1 MTCADLIRGNGSLQ
15 EQFAQLEVSSD
26 SATSQSDG
34 HARIALPPRVN
45 VIQAL
50 LDLALSTSS
59 GSAFDLRLSACEC
72 IKAYLF
78 RHTPIRLHFLRRVR
92 EGYLS
97 DGVDANNILTILLE
111 ESHSGDP
118 YRQWIASV
126 LLFHLV
132 YEEYDAK
139 QLAMEIAEGDAD
151 KGEEVVTCI
160 QSLTATLISGIQ
172 DSDDDRVSIGYLMV
186 LCSWLHEDPDAVNDF
201 LGEGSNVQSLLQIV
215 TQSNQVK
222 GLVAGLCAFLL
233 CIVYEFSTKDSPI
246 PRPTLHKILTAHMGR
261 DQFLDKMTRLREHPI
276 VRDFEVLPR
285 GIDRER
291 GSSFP
296 SVYFD
301 RTFVDF
307 LKDNYSRMLRAI
319 DRDPGIEV
327 SVVTNGVQKG
337 ISRELVDSLKAQLED
352 RVQALQKAESEILT
366 LERKLSQEQA
376 DHRKVKETT
385 SAEIVRLRS
394 INASLQTN
402 NEEEQQRIQEIHR
415 LARLN
420 DQRNLENLVEDL
432 RANFQK
438 LKEDTEVAAATVRT
452 RHEAELT
459 DLNSSMQRLDDT
471 LQQANANHLQDL
483 ATATEEYSKEKELL
497 ESRLVRAEEK
507 AKEAE
512 GRAVVS
518 KQNLDEKEDAR
529 ASAQAELDDMLMV
542 LGDLEEK
549 RERDRVR

>member
-1 MTCADLIRGNGSLQ
+1 M
-15 EQFAQLEVSSD
+15 
-26 SATSQSDG
+26 
-34 HARIALPPRVN
+34 
-45 VIQAL
+45 IQGL
-50 LDLALSTSS
+50 LDLALSSS
-59 GSAFDLRLSACEC
+59 SPSAFDLRLSACEC

-126 LLFHLV
+126 LLFHLI

-139 QLAMEIAEGDAD
+139 QLVMDIAEGDAD

-172 DSDDDRVSIGYLMV
+172 NSGDDRVSIGYLMV

-222 GLVAGLCAFLL
+222 VLVAGLCAFLL

-261 DQFLDKMTRLREHPI
+261 DRFLDKMTRLREHPI

-285 GIDRER
+285 GMDLER
-291 GSSFP
+291 GSSSP
-296 SVYFD
+296 NVYFD

-352 RVQALQKAESEILT
+352 RVQALQRAESEILT

-376 DHRKVKETT
+376 DHRKAKETA

-402 NEEEQQRIQEIHR
+402 SEEEQQRIQETNR

-420 DQRNLENLVEDL
+420 DQRNHEILAEDL

-438 LKEDTEVAAATVRT
+438 LKVDTEVAATTVRT
-452 RHEAELT
+452 RHAAELA
-459 DLNSSMQRLDDT
+459 DLNLSMQRLDDA

-497 ESRLVRAEEK
+497 ESRLRRAEET

-512 GRAVVS
+512 GRAMVY

-549 RERDRVR
+549 RERDKVR